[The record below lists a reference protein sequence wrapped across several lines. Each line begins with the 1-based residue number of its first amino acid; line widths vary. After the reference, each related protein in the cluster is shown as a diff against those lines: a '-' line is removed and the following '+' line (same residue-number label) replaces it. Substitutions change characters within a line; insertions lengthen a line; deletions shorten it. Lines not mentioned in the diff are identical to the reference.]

1 MRVIMELDLD
11 NASFEDD
18 IEGELAVVMEAVAEK
33 IVALYQGE
41 GPNEDIFDSN
51 GNVVGEVR
59 MEFDDDDDDDDED
72 DDGEDE
78 T

>member
-1 MRVIMELDLD
+1 MPRVIMELDLD

-33 IVALYQGE
+33 IVAMYQGE
-41 GPNEDIFDSN
+41 GSNDDIFDSN

-59 MEFDDDDDDDDED
+59 MEFEEDENDDDAD
-72 DDGEDE
+72 EDE

>member
-1 MRVIMELDLD
+1 MPRVIMELDLD

-18 IEGELAVVMEAVAEK
+18 LVGEVAVVMEAVAEK
-33 IVALYQGE
+33 IVAMYEGE

-59 MEFDDDDDDDDED
+59 MEFDEDED
-72 DDGEDE
+72 EE
-78 T
+78 